1 MFLFFLNFQFRT
13 AVAETLKI
21 IATDIFDVVAS
32 TERRRLLNY
41 IDRRQLTESCTVKYK
56 VRVESKEKIA
66 SMTQVMTNKFKKNDA
81 FTAAFKKQIKANG
94 VTTVSVDEIT
104 TDTRSSTTDTTTTT
118 GTTTDTTTGTTIS
131 SDDSVEVAEEVSA
144 TDTDTVSG
152 TSSESNSGSV
162 ILAVVL
168 VFVACAL
175 VIAVYIVYTK
185 NQKDTQGIEMI
196 GPDSDIFIFPSSR
209 RNLEQRRIREKTE
222 SNDADHHVV
231 YL

>member
-1 MFLFFLNFQFRT
+1 M
-13 AVAETLKI
+13 KI